1 MIGRGAAGP
10 DAGRTVLEIP
20 PAELARRLEGG
31 EPLQL
36 LDVRAPERVERGVV
50 GPVPDERFFNVRGS
64 ELFARDDPEAH
75 GLDPAREVAVVCG
88 HGNDSLR
95 VAAWLVSRGFEA
107 HSLSGGVTAWMRLSV
122 PRPLAPPQ
130 GFDRLVQLDR
140 VGKGA
145 LGYLLVS
152 EDEAAAIDVSRWTD
166 AWERAAEDAGARITA
181 VFDTHVH
188 ADYISGGP
196 ALAKRLAVPWY
207 LHRADMVWPYDG
219 TPGRLGHE
227 PLEEGTEIRVGRGVV
242 RALHTPGHTEG
253 SVTLVAGDGA
263 AFTGDFLFVDSLGRP
278 DLAGRTVEWSG
289 DLWRSAD
296 RALREWNPEWVVR
309 PAHCVEP
316 ERNRDRSVGRPLARL
331 REENEALRRAGDRE
345 AFLAWVR
352 ESERPAPDAYR
363 LMKAINVGLVEAGPD
378 EADLLEAGRHEC
390 ALG

>member
-1 MIGRGAAGP
+1 MTGRDAAGP
-10 DAGRTVLEIP
+10 GAGRTVLEVT
-20 PAELARRLEGG
+20 PAELARTLEGG
-31 EPLQL
+31 APVQL

-75 GLDPAREVAVVCG
+75 GLDPAHEVAVVCG

-95 VAAWLVSRGFEA
+95 VAAWLVSKGYDA

-122 PRPLAPPQ
+122 PRPLAPPE

-152 EDEAAAIDVSRWTD
+152 GDEAAAIDVSRWTD
-166 AWERAAEDAGARITA
+166 AWERAAEEAGARITA

-196 ALAKRLAVPWY
+196 ALAERLAAPWY
-207 LHRADMVWPYDG
+207 LHPADMVWPYDG

-227 PLEEGTEIRVGRGVV
+227 PLAEGTDVPIGRGTV
-242 RALHTPGHTEG
+242 RTLHTPGHTEG
-253 SVTLVAGDGA
+253 SVSLVAGDGA
-263 AFTGDFLFVDSLGRP
+263 VFTGDFLFVDSLGRP
-278 DLAGRTVEWSG
+278 DLAGRTEAWSE
-289 DLWRSAD
+289 DLWRSAE
-296 RALREWNPEWVVR
+296 RARTDWDPAWVVR
-309 PAHCVEP
+309 PAHCTDS
-316 ERNRDRSVGRPLARL
+316 ERNRDRSIGRPLARL
-331 REENEALRRAGDRE
+331 REENEALRRAAERD

-378 EADLLEAGRHEC
+378 ESDALEAGRHEC